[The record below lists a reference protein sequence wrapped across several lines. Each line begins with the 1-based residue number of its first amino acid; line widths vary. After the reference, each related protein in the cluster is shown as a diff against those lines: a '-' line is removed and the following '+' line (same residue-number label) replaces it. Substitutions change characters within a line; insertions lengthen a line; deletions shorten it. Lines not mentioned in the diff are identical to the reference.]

1 MWTAWSICSLSR
13 PRPPNSSPSRRFAYD
28 ARPGLSLS
36 LTALAGLPEIQAGDD
51 LAALIGDAAEAQGLG
66 LREGDVLCV
75 AQKIF
80 SKAEGRVYP
89 LSDFEPSAEARRWS
103 EELGKDP
110 RKVEAI
116 LRESRRVVRAI
127 RHPGQPEGVM
137 ICEHRLGFVSANAA
151 VDESNLGATEEE
163 RLMLLPEDPD
173 ASCARMAEA
182 LARRF
187 SARIGVVMSDTFG
200 RPWRIGQ
207 VNVAIGLA
215 LVPATLR
222 EQGNLDAWGRPLR
235 VTSRLS
241 PMRSPPP
248 PGWWCARTRRL
259 RRCCCAGCSGRPR
272 LRPAPPTS

>member
-1 MWTAWSICSLSR
+1 MTPA
-13 PRPPNSSPSRRFAYD
+13 
-28 ARPGLSLS
+28 PGLSLS

-89 LSDFEPSAEARRWS
+89 LSDFEPSAEALRWS

-151 VDESNLGATEEE
+151 VDESNLGASAEGGE
-163 RLMLLPEDPD
+163 RLMLLPVDPD

-235 VTSRLS
+235 VTEPALADEIAAASGLVVRKNAKTPAVL
-241 PMRSPPP
+241 
-248 PGWWCARTRRL
+248 L
-259 RRCCCAGCSGRPR
+259 RG
-272 LRPAPPTS
+272 LLWTPAPRARAADIVRPPKEDLFR